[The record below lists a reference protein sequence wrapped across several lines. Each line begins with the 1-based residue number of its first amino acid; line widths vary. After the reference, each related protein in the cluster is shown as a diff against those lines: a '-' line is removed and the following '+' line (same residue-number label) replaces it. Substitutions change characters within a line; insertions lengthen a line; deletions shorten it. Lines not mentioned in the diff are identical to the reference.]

1 MLIKSWYK
9 VFHRSYKHHVS
20 ACMSLLPKLWSIQNS
35 AGGLRKGKYQLST
48 VWSFTEQQ
56 NSCTWNQPSYKWPG
70 WNLYVKDCFFRG
82 KDMGE
87 GGKILKILLSRTIRL
102 FTLQI
107 KPIHDFLAITNFTG
121 LVYAKHDRKSMG
133 TQNFVLYLHTI
144 TADHTAKSIAL
155 HFRSNV
161 CTPKH
166 LSHSILLCCT
176 HH

>member
-1 MLIKSWYK
+1 
-9 VFHRSYKHHVS
+9 
-20 ACMSLLPKLWSIQNS
+20 
-35 AGGLRKGKYQLST
+35 
-48 VWSFTEQQ
+48 
-56 NSCTWNQPSYKWPG
+56 
-70 WNLYVKDCFFRG
+70 
-82 KDMGE
+82 MGE

-121 LVYAKHDRKSMG
+121 LVYAKHDRKSIG
-133 TQNFVLYLHTI
+133 TQNFALYLHTI